1 MEFLV
6 YTMCAVV
13 VFLILF
19 QPKRER
25 LAFWILCGSFGI
37 AAGMFLI
44 AVTSSLVPTVTL

>member
-6 YTMCAVV
+6 YTMCAVA

-19 QPKRER
+19 KPKRER
-25 LAFWILCGSFGI
+25 IAFWVLGASFAI